1 MVRAARAGDAGA
13 VGALI
18 AATYGEVLGVAQ
30 RILQDPHDAADAAQE
45 TYVRA
50 IRGLR
55 RFRGDAQVSTWL
67 YRIAVRCALDLR
79 RAQARRREIGLDQ
92 LTADQLAAEHGA
104 LRSAAPDPA
113 VAPERAEQRAE
124 LAAALQGLPDRL
136 RLTVLLR
143 DVEGFSTAETAQF
156 LGISETAAKV
166 RLHRGRRLL
175 RERLFGAQDPRPAAR
190 DARRPRSSERQAPGG
205 PRAVAG

>member
-1 MVRAARAGDAGA
+1 MVRAARAGDPGA
-13 VGALI
+13 VANLI
-18 AATYGEVLGVAQ
+18 AATYSEVLGVAQ

-45 TYVRA
+45 AYVRA

-79 RAQARRREIGLDQ
+79 RAQARRHEVGL
-92 LTADQLAAEHGA
+92 DQLAAEHRA

-124 LAAALQGLPDRL
+124 LAAALQGLPERL

-175 RERLFGAQDPRPAAR
+175 REQLFGVPASPVTVEG
-190 DARRPRSSERQAPGG
+190 DWSRSRATPSSGG